1 MQKFILKADKRK
13 ILGRKVKQLR
23 RTGVVP
29 ANLFGKGIDSQAIQ
43 INAVEFNRLYKE
55 AGETSLVWVKVEG
68 EEKERPTLV
77 TAVHFNPITGD
88 KLHVDF
94 HQVNLKEKV
103 TANVPVE
110 IIGTSELITT
120 NLAVLS
126 QSLNEIEVEALPTDI
141 PENITFDISSL
152 KVIGDHLKVSDAK
165 IPAEVEVK
173 TDPEQIVVSLQEPMK
188 EEVIPVVEEVVEGEP
203 GAEAPAEGEAPAAAK
218 PGEKPAEGEA
228 KPTESAAKP
237 EDKKE

>member
-1 MQKFILKADKRK
+1 MEKLILKAEKRTV
-13 ILGRKVKQLR
+13 IGSKVKKLR
-23 RTGVVP
+23 REGIVP

-77 TAVHFNPITGD
+77 TSVHFNPVTGN

-110 IIGTSELITT
+110 LIGESELVNT
-120 NLAVLS
+120 NAAVLS

-141 PENITFDISSL
+141 PENISFDISQL
-152 KVIGDHLKVSDAK
+152 KEIGDQLKVSDAK
-165 IPAEVEVK
+165 VGAGVEIQ

-188 EEVIPVVEEVVEGEP
+188 EEVIPVEEVAEEIT
-203 GAEAPAEGEAPAAAK
+203 GAEAPAEGEGT

-228 KPTESAAKP
+228 KAETSEEAP
-237 EDKKE
+237 KKE